1 MTCGQGKCTPDA
13 KRVWCTNCQ
22 HEHISTIP
30 AFTWACRLCG
40 FGAWHL
46 ETALN
51 HTASL
56 PWHETYLVAHPVI
69 PLTNASTAN
78 GARA

>member
-1 MTCGQGKCTPDA
+1 MTCNRDRCTPEA
-13 KRVWCTNCQ
+13 ERVWCTNCQ
-22 HEHISTIP
+22 HEHIKAIP

-51 HTASL
+51 HTAQI
-56 PWHETYLVAHPVI
+56 PWHETYLVAHPVVPI
-69 PLTNASTAN
+69 EIQTEDA
-78 GARA
+78 